1 MNLNQ
6 TDTANRYSR
15 GHLNPHGPH
24 YSDFTPNKAGGYR
37 PPHGY
42 PSPTGGT
49 LQIQL
54 SNSNTKNVKYP
65 SDKHSGDYQDSGS
78 KTPYQDRKV
87 TPTSDKE
94 NRTKK
99 LSNKRSPC
107 NCKKSKCLKL
117 YCECFAAERFCDG
130 CNCTDC
136 GNTPTA
142 GLIRDKA
149 MKETRAKNPNA
160 FKDKIGNGGMK
171 VGISPES
178 SHNMGCKCKK
188 SECLKKYC
196 EVSCSIYFWWNLD
209 FDFPVSQSF
218 S

>member
-6 TDTANRYSR
+6 TDTVSHYR
-15 GHLNPHGPH
+15 GHPNHRGGH

-37 PPHGY
+37 QPHPY
-42 PSPTGGT
+42 PSPTGGA

-78 KTPYQDRKV
+78 KTPYPDRKV

-94 NRTKK
+94 NISRTKK

-149 MKETRAKNPNA
+149 VKETRAKNPNA
-160 FKDKIGNGGMK
+160 FKNKIGSGGMK
-171 VGISPES
+171 VGLSPES

-196 EVSCSIYFWWNLD
+196 EVSCSIYFW
-209 FDFPVSQSF
+209 
-218 S
+218 